1 MPEQQQPFPLSIGPE
16 HATSFSI
23 NVPFYVNGTEL
34 EAVIREMQVQIET
47 LQEQVR
53 RLQDRLDSL

>member
-1 MPEQQQPFPLSIGPE
+1 MSQQQPLALSINPE

-23 NVPFYVNGTEL
+23 NVPFYVNTL
-34 EAVIREMQVQIET
+34 EIESVIREMQSQIET

-53 RLQDRLDSL
+53 ALRERVENL